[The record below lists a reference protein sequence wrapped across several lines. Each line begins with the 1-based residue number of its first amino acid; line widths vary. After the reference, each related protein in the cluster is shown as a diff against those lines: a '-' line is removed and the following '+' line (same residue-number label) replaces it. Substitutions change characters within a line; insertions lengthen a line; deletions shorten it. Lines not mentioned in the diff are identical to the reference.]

1 MRTILTLSNVNVN
14 NHYAM
19 DQIVAHAGYKGSL
32 RIIDLDSYSLD
43 LGTEESR
50 KAAGITEQE
59 VKLMIGELIMYTS
72 VKVESKVTA

>member
-32 RIIDLDSYSLD
+32 RIINLDSYSLD

-50 KAAGITEQE
+50 SRAMITEQE
-59 VKLMIGELIMYTS
+59 VKIMIGELIMHTS
-72 VKVESKVTA
+72 IKVTSLTTK